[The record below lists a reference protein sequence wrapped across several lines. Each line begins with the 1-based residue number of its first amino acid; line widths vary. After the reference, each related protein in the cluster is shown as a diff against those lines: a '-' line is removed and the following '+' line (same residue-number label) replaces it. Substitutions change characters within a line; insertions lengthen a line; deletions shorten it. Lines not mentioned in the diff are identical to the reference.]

1 MLQDIVTTQA
11 WNRCQL
17 AMFLLNELHFAVAA
31 KRPTLVKQD
40 TPFSSQLLRSCTL
53 LYEKYHP
60 TWFLCNGHL
69 QTLMVIVSDSQP
81 PVLYKRQELVL
92 EDGGTVSL
100 DWALPSSVSG
110 HGEDDISLEDLDVP
124 TILLLHGLSGGSH
137 EEYMMQTAEKF
148 LRKGY
153 RVVVMN
159 ARGCS
164 NTPVTTPKL
173 FCPAYTQDVREV
185 VAYLRASH
193 LAASTPL
200 LAVGFSLG
208 ANILT
213 KYVGEEGAECTLLA
227 AVSVGN
233 PYDFVATNI
242 HITDSWWRRTVY
254 NSAMTQNL
262 LKLVFHLSDAHEQ
275 LKDHPDVDLSL
286 LEQAKTLTDYDN
298 LYSRHVFGYE
308 TPMDMYRDASSTAYI
323 KDIAIPM
330 LCVSSDDDPIC
341 TNAAIPYKECQE
353 NPNVVL
359 AVTHTGGHLGF
370 FTGNNLS
377 AAPERWCVDVIEQYC
392 TSVLQLAEDG
402 HLTKESIEKVHH
414 LADGDASD
422 SDDATSVASSVDTG
436 EEPATSALP
445 WDVLGYAALGVG
457 AYMWWKRVVK

>member
-1 MLQDIVTTQA
+1 MLTTQA
-11 WNRCQL
+11 WNRYEL
-17 AMFLLNELHFAVAA
+17 AMHLLNYVHFELAA
-31 KRPTLVKQD
+31 KRPTLVKAD
-40 TPFSSQLLRSCTL
+40 TPRTTRLLQRCTL
-53 LYEKYHP
+53 LLEKYHP

-69 QTLMVIVSDSQP
+69 QTFMVIVSDSQP

-92 EDGGTVSL
+92 DDGGTVSL

-110 HGEDDISLEDLDVP
+110 HTDDDSALADLDVP

-137 EEYMMQTAEKF
+137 EEYMMQTAEKL

-185 VAYLRASH
+185 VAYLRNEH
-193 LAASTPL
+193 MHTTTPF

-213 KYVGEEGAECTLLA
+213 KYVGEEGSNCTLLA

-242 HITDSWWRRTVY
+242 HITHSWFRRHVY
-254 NSAMTQNL
+254 NAAMTKNL
-262 LKLVFHLSDAHEQ
+262 LQLVFHLSDAHEQ
-275 LKDHPDVDLSL
+275 LKDHPDVDLSQ
-286 LEQAKTLTDYDN
+286 LEQAKTLTEYDN

-341 TNAAIPYKECQE
+341 TNSAIPYKECQE
-353 NPNVVL
+353 NPNIVL

-370 FTGNNLS
+370 FTGNGLS
-377 AAPERWCVDVIEQYC
+377 ASPERWCVDVIEQYC
-392 TSVLQLAEDG
+392 SSVLELAEDDG
-402 HLTKESIEKVHH
+402 HLTKESIKKVQSLPNLLH
-414 LADGDASD
+414 LDTALHEPE
-422 SDDATSVASSVDTG
+422 DDDI
-436 EEPATSALP
+436 EPAVSSLVS
-445 WDVLGYAALGVG
+445 WDVLGYAALGIG
-457 AYMWWKRVVK
+457 AYMCWKRVVA